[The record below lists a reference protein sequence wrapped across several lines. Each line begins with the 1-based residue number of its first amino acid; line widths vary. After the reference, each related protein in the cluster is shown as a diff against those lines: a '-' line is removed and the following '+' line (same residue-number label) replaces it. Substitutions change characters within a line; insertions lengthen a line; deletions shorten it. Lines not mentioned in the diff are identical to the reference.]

1 MRNRVCH
8 VLNDEMIQK
17 LKDLLDSYVYNV
29 DDLDNVHFDLVQFEI
44 DVCKVV
50 YDFIVKLGCKAVLSK
65 THSFLNRGRSTIDR
79 NIKKP

>member
-17 LKDLLDSYVYNV
+17 LKDLLDSYVSNV

-50 YDFIVKLGCKAVLSK
+50 YDFIVKLGCKAVLFK